1 MNNFVPN
8 TKLSR
13 VEQMSLLLETSSKC
27 LMISLSRRIASCLLQ
42 KKLASY
48 LMMVAVLFQLTLLM
62 ENAT

>member
-13 VEQMSLLLETSSKC
+13 VEQMSLLLVTSSKF
-27 LMISLSRRIASCLLQ
+27 LMINLSRRIASCLLQ
-42 KKLASY
+42 KKLASC